1 MTKKSVNPE
10 IFNLLLNTDGD
21 CVLSMGAKDLT
32 VPLEDLRKV
41 FEMVGPKSE
50 TNLLPPVVRSFSTDM
65 TKFLVERIPFQATV
79 NFSPYQKGSK
89 LVETSPVEPR
99 DYTIWFPWT
108 YYFITLAGPPLW
120 TPISVNVFCR
130 TRQISCEEDRLY
142 SMGFPNIDYF
152 SGLACVGNT
161 GFGGAPSDHKYS
173 INEAISEA
181 INGFWS
187 SRFNSDY
194 GSTIWM
200 NNLTLKELGIS
211 TKIDDDVVKW
221 YEHALQGEVQWS
233 EADLRACQ
241 LTDMHLLG
249 IWERLDK
256 RDVLSFEFN
265 EINSRTVADMLA
277 KMNYTVENQSGP
289 TTASAFAN
297 WVYRRIYVPQS

>member
-1 MTKKSVNPE
+1 
-10 IFNLLLNTDGD
+10 
-21 CVLSMGAKDLT
+21 
-32 VPLEDLRKV
+32 
-41 FEMVGPKSE
+41 
-50 TNLLPPVVRSFSTDM
+50 
-65 TKFLVERIPFQATV
+65 
-79 NFSPYQKGSK
+79 
-89 LVETSPVEPR
+89 
-99 DYTIWFPWT
+99 
-108 YYFITLAGPPLW
+108 
-120 TPISVNVFCR
+120 
-130 TRQISCEEDRLY
+130 
-142 SMGFPNIDYF
+142 
-152 SGLACVGNT
+152 
-161 GFGGAPSDHKYS
+161 
-173 INEAISEA
+173 
-181 INGFWS
+181 
-187 SRFNSDY
+187 
-194 GSTIWM
+194 M